1 MVSIGINFTQFC
13 VIVVWSLIRPCLSAG
28 WRCRRNQ
35 GHDVIDDDDIAHEQ
49 IEDLELEPLI
59 IDTAQPI
66 TTSASVK
73 YTK

>member
-1 MVSIGINFTQFC
+1 MLVGGVDEIKAMMSSMMMT
-13 VIVVWSLIRPCLSAG
+13 SLM
-28 WRCRRNQ
+28 
-35 GHDVIDDDDIAHEQ
+35 HEQ